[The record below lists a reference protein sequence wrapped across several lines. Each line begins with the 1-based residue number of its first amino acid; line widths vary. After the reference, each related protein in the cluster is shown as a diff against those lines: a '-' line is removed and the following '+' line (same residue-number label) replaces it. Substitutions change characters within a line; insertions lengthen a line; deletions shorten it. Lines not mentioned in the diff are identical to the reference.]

1 MDNINEH
8 FGGCLCGQSRYKTI
22 GQPERAAV
30 CHCRY
35 CQLRSGSAFGT
46 LVYFKEE
53 NVKEISGVFKIY
65 SFVSESGKTWENKF
79 CSNCGTTLI
88 FRLEVWEGDV
98 GISGGTFDPPSFW
111 YDLNREVFTRSKSH
125 FVDIHAPEQVETFR
139 FYNPVNLEDQ
149 RLQGNRT

>member
-65 SFVSESGKTWENKF
+65 SISEM
-79 CSNCGTTLI
+79 LMI
-88 FRLEVWEGDV
+88 L
-98 GISGGTFDPPSFW
+98 
-111 YDLNREVFTRSKSH
+111 L
-125 FVDIHAPEQVETFR
+125 
-139 FYNPVNLEDQ
+139 
-149 RLQGNRT
+149 